1 MAISKFEIEA
11 AADDLQRA
19 LVSAQPTAR
28 LLDRLPDLDVDSAY
42 AIQLWNVKRALASGR
57 RISGKKIGLTSKAMQ
72 NMFNVDTPDYGHL
85 FSDMEVTNGRI
96 ERARMIQPKVEA
108 EIAFVLSRDLD
119 NPREISTQDVLDST
133 DYVIAALEIVD
144 TRMGDW
150 KISLVDTVADNAS
163 SGMYVLG
170 NVQKKISEIDLK
182 NETMDLYKNGK
193 KMNSGRGTDVLG
205 DPAYCVAWLANKM
218 RNYGTLL
225 KKGEVILSGA
235 LSAAIAAEKGDVFK
249 AVYSSLGQVEV
260 TFY

>member
-1 MAISKFEIEA
+1 MTISKFEIEA

-28 LLDRLPDLDVDSAY
+28 ILDRFPDLDVDSAY

-72 NMFNVDTPDYGHL
+72 DMFNVDTPDYGHL
-85 FSDMEVTNGRI
+85 FSDMEVTGGRI
-96 ERARMIQPKVEA
+96 ERAKMIQPKVEA

-119 NPREISTQDVLDST
+119 MPGEIRVQDVLDST
-133 DYVIAALEIVD
+133 EYVIAALEIVD
-144 TRMGDW
+144 TRIRDW
-150 KISLVDTVADNAS
+150 KIALVDTVSDNAS

-170 NVQKKISEIDLK
+170 GVRKKISETDLK
-182 NETMDLYKNGK
+182 NETMDLYKNGQ
-193 KMNSGRGTDVLG
+193 KMNSGVGTDVLG

-235 LSAAIAAEKGDVFK
+235 LSAAIAAEKGDTFK

-260 TFY
+260 AFH